1 MHLLSSLR
9 RAAVTVVGSL
19 VTVGLLTGCGDD
31 AESETLSLTGL
42 ADRTLTWA
50 ISDVDVFEGVE
61 PPGAHRVTLDF
72 SLAGGER
79 CTRLNDGATATFNGQ
94 PMTLELGGI
103 NGTAGRDVCEP
114 TRAFLDVDPNVW
126 AQQPVEDA
134 RFVIQDGSG
143 TVSLVL
149 DNGKAKRT
157 FSFEGAGAADRLS
170 RGQAYS
176 YRWQPSDEVPGPVT
190 VTLLREGGTA
200 AATVPSTQ
208 DGGLVTFTIPAS
220 TPVANHLLTL
230 SGSASATVLECA
242 GVASCSGAV
251 FHSEERVVTIQ

>member
-1 MHLLSSLR
+1 MHLLSFLR
-9 RAAVTVVGSL
+9 SAAVTGAL
-19 VTVGLLTGCGDD
+19 MTAGLLAGCGDD
-31 AESETLSLTGL
+31 TESETLSLAAL
-42 ADRTLTWA
+42 SDRTLTWA

-61 PPGAHRVTLDF
+61 PPGAHRVTIDF
-72 SLAGGER
+72 SLADGGR

-94 PMTLELGGI
+94 PMKLELGGI

-134 RFVIQDGSG
+134 RFVVQDGSG

-149 DNGKAKRT
+149 QRGKAKRS
-157 FSFEGAGAADRLS
+157 FSFEGAGAPDRLS

-176 YRWQPSDEVPGPVT
+176 YRWQPSDEVPGPIT

-200 AATVPSTQ
+200 TATVPSTQ
-208 DGGLVTFTIPAS
+208 DAGLVTFTVPAN

-230 SGSASATVLECA
+230 SGSAGATVLECA
-242 GVASCSGAV
+242 GVASCNGAV
-251 FHSEERVVTIQ
+251 FHSEELLVTIQ